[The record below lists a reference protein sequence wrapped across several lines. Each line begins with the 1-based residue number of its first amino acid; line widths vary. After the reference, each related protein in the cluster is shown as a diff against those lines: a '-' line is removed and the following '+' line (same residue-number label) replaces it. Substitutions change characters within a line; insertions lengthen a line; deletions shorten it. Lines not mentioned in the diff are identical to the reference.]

1 MTAFETVYENF
12 FDLVRE
18 HDLDVVDEDT
28 SNQILYGWLK
38 FAIARFTNCIKDLSK
53 INEEEKSFIEDLDLA
68 EVQIL
73 AQFMVLASLKPKL
86 HNSDLFKNGLS
97 TKDYSTFSP
106 ANLLNSIQSIYN
118 ATKADIND
126 AIIRYS
132 NKNNDVSKWV
142 K

>member
-12 FDLVRE
+12 FDLARE

-53 INEEEKSFIEDLDLA
+53 VNEDEKSFIEDLDLA
-68 EVQIL
+68 EIQIL

-106 ANLLNSIQSIYN
+106 ANLLNSIQTVYN
-118 ATKADIND
+118 TTKADIND